1 MDEDVVTM
9 LDVLLD
15 EESLEVDAKAVL
27 GNADDSNCSYHTGGN
42 YHHSFCLLNFPFI
55 SFRSFIG
62 SN

>member
-1 MDEDVVTM
+1 VDEDVVTM

-42 YHHSFCLLNFPFI
+42 FI
-55 SFRSFIG
+55 ITLFVY
-62 SN
+62 